1 MVIGIRR
8 EDKNRWERRVP
19 LTPEDAGRLI
29 AERGFAL
36 HVQPSPIRCFPDER
50 YAAVGAQIREDLSGC
65 DLVLGVKEVPIP
77 LILPGKAYMYFAHV
91 IKGQPYNMPMM
102 RHLLASGCSLLD
114 HELATDE
121 QGRRLLFFGRFAG
134 LAGMIDTLHA
144 LGQRLEHEGI
154 PSPFER
160 IRMAHEYVDLAAA
173 EAAMAEVAA
182 TIRTTGL
189 DARIA
194 PLVVGFSGYGH
205 VSSGAQEILDLL
217 PTETITAAEL
227 PGLRARPHQS
237 RQCVY
242 KVVFR
247 EADMVEPRAPG
258 QKFELQ
264 DYYQHPEFYTGVFD
278 RYTPHLSV
286 LVNGIFWT
294 EKYPRLVSRDFIARL
309 YAEQRVPHL
318 RVVGDISCDIEGS
331 IEFTMKATDPE
342 HPVFVYEPA
351 TGEIRDGVA
360 GRGPV
365 VMAVD
370 NLPCELPAEASRYFS
385 QQMHGMLAGVTAPDL
400 GAPADRVG
408 LPEPLRR
415 SIIAWQGKLLPRF
428 EYISAFLNR
437 EGTH

>member
-19 LTPEDAGRLI
+19 VTPEDVGRLI
-29 AERGFAL
+29 AARGFTF

-50 YAAVGAQIREDLSGC
+50 YAAVGAQLREDLSGC
-65 DLVLGVKEVPIP
+65 DLILGVKEVPIP
-77 LILPGKAYMYFAHV
+77 LLLPGKAYMYFAHV

-102 RHLLASGCSLLD
+102 RHLLATGCSLLD
-114 HELATDE
+114 HELVTDE

-154 PSPFER
+154 PSPFDR
-160 IRMAHEYVDLAAA
+160 IRMAHEYADLGAA
-173 EAAMAEVAA
+173 EAALAEVAE
-182 TIRTTGL
+182 TINGVGL
-189 DARIA
+189 DPRIS

-205 VSSGAQEILDLL
+205 VSSGAQEILDFL
-217 PTETITAAEL
+217 PTETITPAEL
-227 PGLRARPHQS
+227 PGLRARPGLS
-237 RQCVY
+237 RNQVY

-247 EADMVEPRAPG
+247 EEDMVEPREPG
-258 QKFELQ
+258 QRFELQ
-264 DYYQHPEFYTGVFD
+264 DYYQHPERYAGVFD
-278 RYTPHLSV
+278 RHTPHLSV

-294 EKYPRLVSRDFIARL
+294 EKYPRLITRDFVAQL
-309 YAEQRVPHL
+309 YAKERVPHL

-342 HPVFVYEPA
+342 NPAFVYEPA
-351 TGEIRDGVA
+351 TGKVRDGFA

-385 QQMHGMLAGVTAPDL
+385 HQMHGMLAGITAPDL
-400 GAPADRVG
+400 SLPADRVAV
-408 LPEPLRR
+408 PEPLRR
-415 SIIAWQGKLLPRF
+415 SIIAWQGKLLPQF
-428 EYISAFLNR
+428 EYITAFLNR